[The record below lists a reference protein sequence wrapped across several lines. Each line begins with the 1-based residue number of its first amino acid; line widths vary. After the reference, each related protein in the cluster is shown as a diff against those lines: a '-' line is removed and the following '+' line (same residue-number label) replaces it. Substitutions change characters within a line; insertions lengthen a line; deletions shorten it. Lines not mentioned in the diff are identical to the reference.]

1 MVNYS
6 IHREKA
12 GTAIRKITDAGIPFV
27 ARTLVLVSVSEYD
40 EKAVDR
46 LMAECG
52 LIESGHI

>member
-27 ARTLVLVSVSEYD
+27 ARALVLVSVSEED

-46 LMAECG
+46 LMAECD

>member
-27 ARTLVLVSVSEYD
+27 ARTRVLVSVSEED

-46 LMAECG
+46 L
-52 LIESGHI
+52 IESGHI